1 MCEESRG
8 TPEETGGW
16 KWQGEVRACLTPC
29 PWARKLRQ
37 AHFLSQTHFST
48 MNTYCRSE
56 IKDQNRASLN
66 FGTGA
71 WFWGYETQISSLYN
85 KVFFSYHRDIWILL
99 SKFDC
104 NSKIKIWNA
113 IAIYL
118 IFEIITFLL
127 HWQCSTCT
135 VFIMNITISYLVLN
149 RLLCRADFHVTIFS
163 IYKS

>member
-16 KWQGEVRACLTPC
+16 KWQGEVRACRTPG

-48 MNTYCRSE
+48 MNAYCRSE

-66 FGTGA
+66 FGTVA
-71 WFWGYETQISSLYN
+71 WFWGYETQMSSLYN

-104 NSKIKIWNA
+104 NSKIKIWNP
-113 IAIYL
+113 IGINFWNYYLFYYIDNVLPVQYSLWIYGNYL
-118 IFEIITFLL
+118 I
-127 HWQCSTCT
+127 SCT
-135 VFIMNITISYLVLN
+135 E
-149 RLLCRADFHVTIFS
+149 
-163 IYKS
+163 

>member
-16 KWQGEVRACLTPC
+16 KWQGEVRACRTPC

-56 IKDQNRASLN
+56 IKDQHRASLN

-71 WFWGYETQISSLYN
+71 WFWGYETQMSSLYN

-113 IAIYL
+113 IG
-118 IFEIITFLL
+118 IFEIIPFFITLTMFYLYSI
-127 HWQCSTCT
+127 HYEYT
-135 VFIMNITISYLVLN
+135 VTISYLVLN
-149 RLLCRADFHVTIFS
+149 SFQWNYFFYI
-163 IYKS
+163 